1 MKPDRPR
8 VCIVTPSPIGSNPR
22 VVKEADALCEAGY
35 DVTVVATRTHDRV
48 EPRDLAL
55 MRRIKWRLLRI
66 DLRSRLQRWPGR
78 AMQLAR
84 RKAFGML
91 GGGRL
96 ADRAFSNF
104 TAPLTRTAL
113 QVPADLYIAHYPAA
127 LPAAAIAAQRH
138 GAAFAYDA
146 EDFHL
151 GDWPDRPD
159 HEPDRRLL
167 REIEGRYLPHCAYVS
182 AAAPLIADAYAQAYR
197 HRSPARAAQR
207 LSAWARLRSGPTAK
221 GERPAQVRRS
231 TGSRRPSGPIAGS
244 SAPYA
249 RSAWR
254 APGRTSTCAARR
266 RPVSPRTCRS
276 LRRRPARQDRLHLL
290 PPAAPDEM
298 ERLAAAYDLGLAAET
313 ACSRNRLICLT
324 NKLFSFVLAGVPPLM
339 SDTPG
344 QRAFAAEAG
353 LTDLVYPI
361 DDAQQLASLIDRL
374 LGDGEALA
382 AARSKVW
389 RLGRERYNWD
399 LEKATLYDL
408 VARAGL
414 RGADREGAGRDGG
427 AVGRRA
433 ARDGHRVDVPA
444 RRSTRCITRVAADDG
459 PHGGHRLPVLPA
471 LDAGRR
477 ASCPPSCQAPAR
489 RRLEADRVVR
499 G

>member
-1 MKPDRPR
+1 MTLDRTR
-8 VCIVTPSPIGSNPR
+8 VCIVTPNPIGSNPR
-22 VVKEADALCEAGY
+22 VVKEADALCEAGH

-55 MRRIKWRLLRI
+55 MQRIQWRLLRI

-78 AMQLAR
+78 VVQLAA
-84 RKAFGML
+84 RKAFVMF
-91 GGGRL
+91 GGEPL
-96 ADRAFSNF
+96 AERATSNF
-104 TAPLTRTAL
+104 TAALSRAAL

-127 LPAAAIAAQRH
+127 LPAAAAAARRH

-146 EDFHL
+146 EDFHP
-151 GDWPDRPD
+151 GDWPDHPAHD
-159 HEPDRRLL
+159 VDRLLL
-167 REIEGRYLPHCAYVS
+167 REIEHRYLPLCVYVS

-197 HRSPARAAQR
+197 ID
-207 LSAWARLRSGPTAK
+207 
-221 GERPAQVRRS
+221 RPRVLLNVF
-231 TGSRRPSGPIAGS
+231 PSGQAPQRPNSKGDAVPGPSIYWFSQTIGPDRGLECAVRAIGLARTRPHLYLRGTPAAGF
-244 SAPYA
+244 
-249 RSAWR
+249 
-254 APGRTSTCAARR
+254 AAH
-266 RPVSPRTCRS
+266 
-276 LRRRPARQDRLHLL
+276 LQKLAAEAGADDRLHLL

-353 LTDLVYPI
+353 LTDLVYAM
-361 DDAQQLASLIDRL
+361 DDAQQLAALIDRL

-382 AARSKVW
+382 GARLKVW

-414 RGADREGAGRDGG
+414 RGANPQGRGP
-427 AVGRRA
+427 AQ
-433 ARDGHRVDVPA
+433 ARSSG
-444 RRSTRCITRVAADDG
+444 G
-459 PHGGHRLPVLPA
+459 PHETA
-471 LDAGRR
+471 TA
-477 ASCPPSCQAPAR
+477 
-489 RRLEADRVVR
+489 
-499 G
+499 